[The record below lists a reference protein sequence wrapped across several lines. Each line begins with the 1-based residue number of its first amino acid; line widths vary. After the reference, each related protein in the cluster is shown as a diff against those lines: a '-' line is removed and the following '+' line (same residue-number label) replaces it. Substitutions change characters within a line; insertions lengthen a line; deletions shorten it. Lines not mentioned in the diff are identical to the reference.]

1 MKSNQRLLNSC
12 LKEIAQLEA
21 TKLKAMTPLPKWYSV
36 HRRDGIETDFNSV
49 FLRNAP
55 PIGDN
60 DDNISLIFLT
70 AGEDNSTKGTVQLLG
85 KADLVAQLAPH
96 LCEILDGKG
105 KANGQRFQAKVNNL
119 KKVSECERLI
129 KGLFDGI

>member
-1 MKSNQRLLNSC
+1 MKTNQRRLNSC

-21 TKLKAMTPLPKWYSV
+21 NKLKAITPLPRWYSV

-55 PIGDN
+55 AIGDN

-70 AGEDNSTKGTVQLLG
+70 AGEEDSTKGTVQLLG
-85 KADLVAQLAPH
+85 KAEIVAQLAPQF
-96 LCEILDGKG
+96 CEILDGKG

-119 KKVSECERLI
+119 KKVSECEKLI
-129 KGLFDGI
+129 KAIVDGI